1 MGKDK
6 PVEKMMDRQKGL
18 SNEKSPWR
26 KEAEEKVETFSGV
39 LMFIRDAD
47 AYNMAGR
54 Q

>member
-6 PVEKMMDRQKGL
+6 PVGKMMDRQKGYQTRRARGG
-18 SNEKSPWR
+18 K
-26 KEAEEKVETFSGV
+26 KQKVETFSGV

-47 AYNMAGR
+47 VYNMAGR